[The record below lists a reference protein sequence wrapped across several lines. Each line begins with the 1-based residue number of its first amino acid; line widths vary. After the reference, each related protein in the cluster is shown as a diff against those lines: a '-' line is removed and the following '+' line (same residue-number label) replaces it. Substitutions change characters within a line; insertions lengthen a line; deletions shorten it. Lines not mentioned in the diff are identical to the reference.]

1 MRTIVRR
8 RWSWNRDK
16 RRGLLGM
23 SAAARGQENRKQES
37 ESHRVPQEQIKSR
50 RRLTRAVDN
59 SEPSAGNMKEPLFMQ
74 LAIPISREGDPL
86 FRQVYSGVRQAILSG
101 ALRPGERLPSTRD
114 LADQLG
120 LSRTVVLLAYDH
132 LLAEGF
138 VTGQAGAG
146 TFVSAGMSRNMAPG
160 TRGLARMQLSR
171 FGKVVSESIAIVNTP
186 LPRPKAPRYNFIY
199 GRSDLTTFPFAVWR
213 RLLARQARK
222 GSTKQFDYGPALGNA
237 ELRAA
242 ICAHLRRSRA
252 VVCEPEE
259 VIIVNGSQ
267 QALDLVIRVLV
278 DPGDA
283 VALEDPHYDG
293 IRGALRAAG
302 ARLRGVP
309 VDREGLD
316 PARLPDDARL
326 VFVTPS
332 HQFPTGAIL
341 SLERRLALLDWARR
355 ENAVIVEDDYD
366 GEFHYAGRPVESLQG
381 LDCEGRIVYIGTFS
395 RTVFPSMRIG
405 YVIAPKSLIPA
416 LTAAKWVS
424 DLHSASLEQQTLAN
438 FITGGMY
445 ERHLRRL
452 RKKNT
457 ARRSALLESVAN
469 YLGDRVEVTGDGA
482 GAQVVLWPRKK
493 VVEQEVVEAAALRG
507 VGIYG
512 MAHCWLGRPARPAL
526 ILGYACLSEQEIRE
540 GIRLL
545 ASIL

>member
-1 MRTIVRR
+1 
-8 RWSWNRDK
+8 
-16 RRGLLGM
+16 
-23 SAAARGQENRKQES
+23 
-37 ESHRVPQEQIKSR
+37 
-50 RRLTRAVDN
+50 
-59 SEPSAGNMKEPLFMQ
+59 MQ
-74 LAIPISREGDPL
+74 LAIPISRKGDPL

-114 LADQLG
+114 LAEQLG
-120 LSRTVVLLAYDH
+120 LSRTVILLAYDH

-146 TFVSAGMSRNMAPG
+146 TFVSAGMARNVASG
-160 TRGLARMQLSR
+160 NRGLARMQLSR
-171 FGKVVSESIAIVNTP
+171 FGKVVSESIATVNTP

-222 GSTKQFDYGPALGNA
+222 GSTKQFDYGSALGNA

-252 VVCEPEE
+252 VVCDPEQ
-259 VIIVNGSQ
+259 VLIVNGSQ

-278 DPGDA
+278 DPGDT
-283 VALEDPHYDG
+283 VALENPHYDG
-293 IRGALRAAG
+293 VRGALRAAG

-341 SLERRLALLDWARR
+341 SLDRRLALLDWARR
-355 ENAVIVEDDYD
+355 KNAVIVEDDYD
-366 GEFHYAGRPVESLQG
+366 GEFHYEGRPLESLQG
-381 LDCEGRIVYIGTFS
+381 LDREGRIIYVGTFS

-405 YVIAPKSLIPA
+405 YVIAPKSLVPA
-416 LTAAKWVS
+416 LTAAKWMS

-438 FITGGMY
+438 FIAGGMY

-452 RKKNT
+452 RKKNA
-457 ARRSALLESVAN
+457 ARRSALLESIAK

-482 GAQVVLWPRKK
+482 GAQVALWPRKK

-512 MAHCWLGRPARPAL
+512 MAHCWLGRPARPAF
-526 ILGYACLSEQEIRE
+526 ILGYARLNEQEIRE